1 MSYIRKFTA
10 TITVDSTVNTT
21 GFIPAT
27 GFINGRVHSIIHQPG
42 AAPFSTN
49 GDLLFSPESTTQTIL
64 NLTSGST
71 GFWAHAPRQNIVGT
85 TAASTAGAYT
95 HFVVCDERIKV
106 NITGATVGNSGT
118 FTVYV
123 E

>member
-1 MSYIRKFTA
+1 MKIQKFTE

-27 GFINGRVHSIIHQPG
+27 GFINGRVHTIIHHVG
-42 AAPFSTN
+42 TVPFSTN
-49 GDLLFSPESTTQTIL
+49 GDLLFTAENSTQTIL
-64 NLTSGST
+64 NLTTGST
-71 GFWAHAPRQNIVGT
+71 GFWAFAPRQNIVGT
-85 TAASTAGAYT
+85 TAATTAAA
-95 HFVVCDERIKV
+95 HAHVVLCDERIRV

-118 FTVYV
+118 FTVLY